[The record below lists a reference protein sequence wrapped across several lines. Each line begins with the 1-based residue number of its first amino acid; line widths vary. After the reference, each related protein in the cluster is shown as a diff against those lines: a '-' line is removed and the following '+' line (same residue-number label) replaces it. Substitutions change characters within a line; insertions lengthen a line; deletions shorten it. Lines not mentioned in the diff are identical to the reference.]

1 MYKSRLRT
9 WLAFSAWV
17 VGAFLCGFVDH
28 VRQSTIFLPAYSLA
42 TIFIVVVAT
51 RKHRPPKYRF
61 EVSALGGV
69 RSPLGFE
76 VSVSNSTVRYIE
88 GDHVVSWHSIPA
100 DGSVARFGISAQGI
114 VGWDDPFGNEPMSTE
129 KKQEIVTA
137 VLSASIYLELVE
149 AGKIRPKVRASALS

>member
-1 MYKSRLRT
+1 M
-9 WLAFSAWV
+9 WLVFIGWV

-51 RKHRPPKYRF
+51 RKHHPPKYRF

-69 RSPLGFE
+69 RSPFGFE

-88 GDHVVSWHSIPA
+88 GDHVVSWHSIPV
-100 DGSVARFGISAQGI
+100 DSSVGPFGISAQGI
-114 VGWDDPFGNEPMSTE
+114 VGWDEPFGNQPMSTE
-129 KKQEIVTA
+129 KKQEITKA
-137 VLSASIYLELVE
+137 VLSASTYLQLVE
-149 AGKIRPKVRASALS
+149 AGKIRPKTRPSALA